1 MFIFVVSLKF
11 KIENLCF
18 CKRIKLMYK
27 LFSGNS
33 KNRQVHKRTENPFT
47 TDDEEDENSEGIFI
61 FSLKN
66 VGTVP
71 PKKVY

>member
-1 MFIFVVSLKF
+1 
-11 KIENLCF
+11 
-18 CKRIKLMYK
+18 MYK

-33 KNRQVHKRTENPFT
+33 KNRQVHKRTGTGNPFT